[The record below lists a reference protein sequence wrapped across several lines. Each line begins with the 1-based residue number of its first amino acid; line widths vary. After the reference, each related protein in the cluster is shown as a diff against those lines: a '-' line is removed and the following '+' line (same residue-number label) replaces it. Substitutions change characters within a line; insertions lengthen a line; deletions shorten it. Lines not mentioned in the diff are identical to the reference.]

1 MKILITILTYLIL
14 LMVRLLGVEPRTSW
28 SVAKRSIQLSYR
40 RILFSIKELGIL
52 EAPLFAGS
60 GMQQTCILLLIVF
73 ILLFVKLNL
82 L

>member
-1 MKILITILTYLIL
+1 
-14 LMVRLLGVEPRTSW
+14 PW

-52 EAPLFAGS
+52 EVPLFAVS
-60 GMQQTCILLLIVF
+60 LMLQTYNLLLIVF